1 MEGIVMVE
9 FLEIYLGTKK
19 GDSWLVDNQ
28 ISSKVS
34 QSTKDEWTMTLKI
47 QDKYTREG
55 IQKFLT
61 Y

>member
-9 FLEIYLGTKK
+9 VLEIYLGTKE
-19 GDSWLVDNQ
+19 GDSWLTDNQ
-28 ISSKVS
+28 FSSKVS

-47 QDKYTREG
+47 QDKHIREG